1 MQIAIAVDSTVV
13 ERWCAGRGEKR
24 GLSPPSSSLGRLS
37 GWVFGWAGDSS
48 LSVGWR
54 PSMINRLVVWSVEDD
69 TIREL
74 VDDAVGRFATKKWR
88 S

>member
-1 MQIAIAVDSTVV
+1 MGPWVQGWVQIAIA
-13 ERWCAGRGEKR
+13 
-24 GLSPPSSSLGRLS
+24 GRLS
-37 GWVFGWAGDSS
+37 GWDFGWAGDSS

>member
-1 MQIAIAVDSTVV
+1 
-13 ERWCAGRGEKR
+13 
-24 GLSPPSSSLGRLS
+24 
-37 GWVFGWAGDSS
+37 
-48 LSVGWR
+48 
-54 PSMINRLVVWSVEDD
+54 MINRLVVWSVEDD